1 MDDTRQV
8 GMHFALVST
17 YKATARPESLMGG
30 EQETVLYD
38 CIYRIIHCFR
48 CIEKSAAQIGCVKG
62 VG

>member
-30 EQETVLYD
+30 EQETILYD
-38 CIYRIIHCFR
+38 CVCRFFERFR
-48 CIEKSAAQIGCVKG
+48 CIEKSAAQIG
-62 VG
+62 